1 MKVGYTLV
9 TLTYAKFRV
18 DLYMRLQLILSGV
31 CFCEIVFSTC
41 TNSSLNVCDNLYFR
55 NSLTCYSFV
64 LQETPLQKLEEFNI
78 SYNWLGDSCGSSLAV
93 ILKRCPI
100 LNALKLESCGLSG
113 QLAAQG
119 KEFALA
125 LKGKYLNF

>member
-1 MKVGYTLV
+1 
-9 TLTYAKFRV
+9 
-18 DLYMRLQLILSGV
+18 MRYRIGGGGGIWRGL
-31 CFCEIVFSTC
+31 FSEF
-41 TNSSLNVCDNLYFR
+41 YG
-55 NSLTCYSFV
+55 SLTCYSFV

-100 LNALKLESCGLSG
+100 LNALKLESCGLTG